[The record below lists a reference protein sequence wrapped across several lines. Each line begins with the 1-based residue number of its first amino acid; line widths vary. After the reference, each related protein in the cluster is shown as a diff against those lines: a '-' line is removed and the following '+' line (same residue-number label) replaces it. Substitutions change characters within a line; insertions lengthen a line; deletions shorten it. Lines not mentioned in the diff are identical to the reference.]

1 MTRVAYLGP
10 AGTFT
15 EEAAAR
21 YNPDAQLLPF
31 QSEATVAAAVESGDA
46 DECVLPIENS
56 LEGSVT
62 RTVDVLVHD
71 SQLAIRRELI
81 LPVELCLIVRPG
93 TKSEDV
99 RVIYSK
105 PEALNQ
111 CRQFLDRNY
120 PEARQH
126 AALSTTAAVETAL
139 AEEGAA
145 AIGAARAAGLY
156 QAEVLTRGVQDGEGN
171 KTRFVVLGSGDSE
184 RTGADKTS
192 IAFSVPHDKPGTLV
206 DVLHVFAD
214 RSINL
219 TKIESRPSREGLGI
233 YIFLI
238 DLDGHRTDRQVSEA
252 LAAVEEKAHF
262 FRLLG
267 SYPRYDD
274 ARDS

>member
-15 EEAAAR
+15 EAAAAL

-56 LEGSVT
+56 LAGSVT

-81 LPVELCLIVRPG
+81 LPVELCLIVPPG
-93 TKSEDV
+93 TKSTDI

-111 CRQFLDRNY
+111 CRQFLDRHY
-120 PEARQH
+120 PGARQE

-145 AIGAARAAGLY
+145 AIGAARAAELY
-156 QAEVLTRGVQDGEGN
+156 QAEVLTRGVQDGKGN
-171 KTRFVVLGSGDSE
+171 KTRFVVLSRNDSE

-192 IAFSVPHDKPGTLV
+192 IAFSVPHDKPGTLM
-206 DVLHVFAD
+206 DVLQVFAD

-238 DLDGHRTDRQVSEA
+238 DLDGHRTDRQVREA

>member
-1 MTRVAYLGP
+1 MMLLAYLGP

-21 YNPDAQLLPF
+21 YSPGAELVPYA
-31 QSEATVAAAVESGDA
+31 SEATVAAAVESGDA
-46 DECVLPIENS
+46 DQCVLPIENS
-56 LEGSVT
+56 LEGSVN
-62 RTVDVLVHD
+62 RTLDALVHD
-71 SQLAIRRELI
+71 SQLAICRELI
-81 LPVELCLIVRPG
+81 LPIELCLIVRPG
-93 TKSEDV
+93 TKSDDV

-111 CRQFLDRNY
+111 CRLFLDRRF
-120 PEARQH
+120 PDARQE
-126 AALSTTAAVETAL
+126 ASLSTTAAVETAL
-139 AEEGAA
+139 REEGGAA
-145 AIGAARAAGLY
+145 VGAARAAELY
-156 QAEVLTRGVQDGEGN
+156 GAELLARGIQDGLHN
-171 KTRFVVLGSGDSE
+171 KTRFVVLANSDSDP
-184 RTGADKTS
+184 TGADKTS
-192 IAFSVPHDKPGTLV
+192 IAFSVPHDKPGSLV
-206 DVLHVFAD
+206 EVLHAFSE

-238 DLDGHRTDRQVSEA
+238 DMEGHRSDPQVREA

>member
-15 EEAAAR
+15 EAAAAR
-21 YNPDAQLLPF
+21 YNPGAQLLPF

-111 CRQFLDRNY
+111 CRQFLDQHY
-120 PEARQH
+120 PDARQE

-145 AIGAARAAGLY
+145 AIGAARAAELY
-156 QAEVLTRGVQDGEGN
+156 QAEVLTRGVEDGKGN
-171 KTRFVVLGSGDSE
+171 KTRFVVLSRNDSE

-214 RSINL
+214 RSTNL

-238 DLDGHRTDRQVSEA
+238 DLHGHRTDRQVSEA

>member
-1 MTRVAYLGP
+1 MTRLAYLGP

-21 YNPDAQLLPF
+21 YSPESELVPYS
-31 QSEATVAAAVESGDA
+31 SEATVAAAVGSGDA

-56 LEGSVT
+56 LEGSVN
-62 RTVDVLVHD
+62 RTLDALVHD

-81 LPVELCLIVRPG
+81 LPIELCLIVRPG
-93 TKSEDV
+93 TKSGDV

-111 CRQFLDRNY
+111 CRQFLDRRF
-120 PEARQH
+120 PDARQE
-126 AALSTTAAVETAL
+126 ASLSTTAAVETVL
-139 AEEGAA
+139 KEDGGAA
-145 AIGAARAAGLY
+145 VGAARAAELY
-156 QAEVLTRGVQDGEGN
+156 GAELFARGIQDGRHN
-171 KTRFVVLGSGDSE
+171 KTRFVVLAESDGE
-184 RTGADKTS
+184 ATGADKTS

-206 DVLHVFAD
+206 EVLHAFSD

-238 DLDGHRTDRQVSEA
+238 DMEGHRSDPQVRDA